1 MHRLSIIDA
10 GFLMTE
16 TPNSPKHVGGVQV
29 LQLPRGKGPAWLRR
43 LLEDIKAVPPGFPFN
58 QRLRDDNLLA
68 PALVTDDH
76 FDIDYHVRHNVL
88 PAPGSDEQLVQTV
101 ARLHANLLDRE
112 RPLWEFHLIE
122 GLRGRRFAF
131 YTKVHH
137 AIADG
142 VTFARWFAE
151 SGSPSASTPDS
162 APLWARNEPP
172 DAHSGQGHMFDR
184 LLQGARSA
192 GSGVRTAID
201 ISALGARLLQK
212 SLLQG
217 DRDAVLPLGAGRTA
231 FNVPTGAAR
240 NFSICRYPLQ
250 EFKAIAH
257 SQQASINDFLMAL
270 CDLAV
275 NRYLAGHGAAPERPL
290 VALMPVSLRDK
301 TSGQGNLISLLQ
313 VKLASNHE
321 DLLAALREV
330 SEASRSTRNIYGNT
344 PREAVQLYSL
354 AVNLLPLGEEFLHLG
369 RLLPPIVNLVI
380 SNVPGPRQALYFR
393 GAQITEVYPVNTLPP
408 SVALSMTVCSYGG
421 TLYFGLIAGRS
432 AIPDLPR
439 LTQYLDEA
447 YAEFRSLTLG

>member
-162 APLWARNEPP
+162 TPLWARNEPP

-231 FNVPTGAAR
+231 LNVPTGAAR
-240 NFSICRYPLQ
+240 NFSICRYPLE

-321 DLLAALREV
+321 DLLAVLREV